1 MRKLSVFDQVSLDG
15 YFADANGE
23 MNFARKGD
31 RDPEWDAFVSGNASG
46 GGTLLFGRVT
56 YQMMAGFWSTPF
68 AAETMPVVAER
79 MNALSKVV
87 FSRTLREAAW
97 NNTKLVNGD
106 LAGEV
111 RRLKHEAGG
120 DLTILGSGSIVA
132 QLTQYGLIDEYTIVV
147 VPIVLGSGRSLFEGV
162 ARNVP
167 MNLVA
172 SRVFNNGN
180 VVLTYVPT
188 GAGNG

>member
-1 MRKLSVFDQVSLDG
+1 MRKLSVIDQVSLDG
-15 YFADANGE
+15 YFADANRE

-167 MNLVA
+167 MKLVA

>member
-23 MNFARKGD
+23 MNFAHKDD

-46 GGTLLFGRVT
+46 GGTLLFGRIT
-56 YQMMAGFWSTPF
+56 YQMMAGFWSTPL
-68 AAETMPVVAER
+68 AAEMMPVVAER

-97 NNTKLVNGD
+97 KNTKLVNGD

-111 RRLKHEAGG
+111 RKLKSETGG

-132 QLTQYGLIDEYTIVV
+132 QLTQHGLIDEYTIVV

-167 MNLVA
+167 MKLTA
-172 SRVFNNGN
+172 SRIFNNGN
-180 VVLTYVPT
+180 VVLTYVPIS
-188 GAGNG
+188 AGNG

>member
-31 RDPEWDAFVSGNASG
+31 RDPEWDAFVAGNASG
-46 GGTLLFGRVT
+46 GGTLLFGRIT
-56 YQMMAGFWSTPF
+56 YQMMAGFWSSPF
-68 AAETMPVVAER
+68 AAESMPVVAER
-79 MNALSKVV
+79 MNALQKVV
-87 FSRTLREAAW
+87 FSRTLTEAGW
-97 NNTKLVNGD
+97 TNTKLVNGD
-106 LAGEV
+106 LAREV
-111 RRLKHEAGG
+111 HTLKSETGG

>member
-23 MNFARKGD
+23 MSFARKGD

-132 QLTQYGLIDEYTIVV
+132 RLTQDGLIDEYTIVV

>member
-31 RDPEWDAFVSGNASG
+31 RDPEWDAFVAGNASG
-46 GGTLLFGRVT
+46 GGTLLFGRIT
-56 YQMMAGFWSTPF
+56 YQMMAGFWSSPF
-68 AAETMPVVAER
+68 AAESMPVVAER
-79 MNALSKVV
+79 MNALQKVV
-87 FSRTLREAAW
+87 FSRTLTEAGW
-97 NNTKLVNGD
+97 TNTKLVNGD
-106 LAGEV
+106 LAREV
-111 RRLKHEAGG
+111 HTLKSETGG

-132 QLTQYGLIDEYTIVV
+132 QLTQDGLIDEYTIVV

>member
-15 YFADANGE
+15 FFADANGE
-23 MNFARKGD
+23 MNFAHKDD

-46 GGTLLFGRVT
+46 GGTLLFGRIT

-68 AAETMPVVAER
+68 AAETMPIVAER

-97 NNTKLVNGD
+97 KNTKLINGD

-111 RRLKHEAGG
+111 HKLKSQAGG

-132 QLTQYGLIDEYTIVV
+132 QLTQLGLIDEYTIVV

-162 ARNVP
+162 ARSVP
-167 MNLVA
+167 MKLTA

-180 VVLTYVPT
+180 VVLTYVPIN
-188 GAGNG
+188 AGNG

>member
-15 YFADANGE
+15 FFADANGE
-23 MNFARKGD
+23 MNFAHKDD
-31 RDPEWDAFVSGNASG
+31 RDPEWNTFVSGNASG
-46 GGTLLFGRVT
+46 GDTLLFGRIT
-56 YQMMAGFWSTPF
+56 YQMMAGFWSSPL

-87 FSRTLREAAW
+87 FSRTLREASW
-97 NNTKLVNGD
+97 KNTKLIDGD

-111 RRLKHEAGG
+111 RKLKNEAGG

-132 QLTQYGLIDEYTIVV
+132 QLTQHGLIDEYMIVV
-147 VPIVLGSGRSLFEGV
+147 VPVVLGSGRTLFEGV
-162 ARNVP
+162 ARNVA
-167 MNLVA
+167 MRLTG

-180 VVLTYVPT
+180 VVLTYVPCT
-188 GAGNG
+188 VGNG

>member
-68 AAETMPVVAER
+68 AVETMPVVAER

-132 QLTQYGLIDEYTIVV
+132 RLTQDGLIDEYTIVV

-167 MNLVA
+167 MKLVA

>member
-132 QLTQYGLIDEYTIVV
+132 RLTQDGLIDEYTIVV

-167 MNLVA
+167 MKLVA

>member
-23 MNFARKGD
+23 MNFARKDDGD
-31 RDPEWDAFVSGNASG
+31 AEWDAFVSGNASG
-46 GGTLLFGRVT
+46 GGTLLFGRIT
-56 YQMMAGFWSTPF
+56 YQMMAGFWATPF

-87 FSRTLREAAW
+87 FSRTLREASW
-97 NNTKLVNGD
+97 TNTKLVNGD
-106 LAGEV
+106 LSREV
-111 RRLKHEAGG
+111 HTLKSETGG

-132 QLTQYGLIDEYTIVV
+132 QLTQQGLIDEYTIVV
-147 VPIVLGSGRSLFEGV
+147 VPIVLGNGRSLFEGV

-167 MNLVA
+167 MKLVA

-180 VVLTYVPT
+180 VVLTYVPI

>member
-15 YFADANGE
+15 FFADANGE
-23 MNFARKGD
+23 MNFARKD
-31 RDPEWDAFVSGNASG
+31 DADLEWDAFVAGNASG
-46 GGTLLFGRVT
+46 GGTLLFGRIT
-56 YQMMAGFWSTPF
+56 YQMMAGFWSSPF
-68 AAETMPVVAER
+68 AAESMPVVAER
-79 MNALSKVV
+79 MNALQKVV
-87 FSRTLREAAW
+87 FSRTLTEAGW
-97 NNTKLVNGD
+97 TNTKLVNGD
-106 LAGEV
+106 LAREV
-111 RRLKHEAGG
+111 HTLKSETGG

-132 QLTQYGLIDEYTIVV
+132 RLTQDGLIDEYTIVV